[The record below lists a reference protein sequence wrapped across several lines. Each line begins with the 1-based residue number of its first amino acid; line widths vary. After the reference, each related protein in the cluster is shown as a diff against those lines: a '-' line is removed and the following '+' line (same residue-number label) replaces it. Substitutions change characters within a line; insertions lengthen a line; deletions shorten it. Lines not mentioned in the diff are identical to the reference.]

1 MRKIL
6 LFFLMIGSGYLQ
18 AQNFCGPYQISTE
31 FAGVTIYGNADI
43 EIDGLPISNGATLV
57 FVDEDN
63 NCVSDPVTWTGLDL
77 SILINGESNGI
88 EGYKINEELRLLV
101 SPTDSC
107 YQEAFQ
113 FQGFSTGNDVVYNYQ
128 AFGNY
133 DIFGFR
139 SESTNFSFLNSS
151 STGADCGDPTGSITV
166 SVFDGTRPYT
176 YEWSHDTM
184 VVENTA
190 MELDTGLY
198 TITITDAFGC
208 SIIATEVVET
218 ATPPIAFEFAIDT
231 TQVLCTELVL
241 QNALPCPGCVYEW
254 STGVTADAITVT
266 DDNTYFV
273 TITANGCETQDSI
286 EVSFSEPLSLELT
299 VSDFF
304 VCMGDTILLSASGAI
319 NYDWTYADTEVL
331 EPMEGITQAVVNGL
345 TTFRV
350 IGRDLC
356 FTDSIFVTVDLWP
369 LPSAGSTQCIAKGN
383 FAVQL
388 EASGA
393 VEYLWEDNP
402 VGPVSDATIPNP
414 TANPT
419 ETTDYFVNF
428 VDENGCPTRGS
439 VTIEVID
446 DIVASIPLYNV
457 ITPNGDG
464 KNDVLF
470 FDKLET
476 ALETELIVFD
486 RWGKV
491 VFETEAYANDWRG
504 TRTSGGALPGGS
516 YYYILTVNGIPLRS
530 KLTIVYE

>member
-6 LFFLMIGSGYLQ
+6 LFFLLFGTSLIN
-18 AQNFCGPYQISTE
+18 AQNFCGAYQVSSE

-43 EIDGLPISNGATLV
+43 QIDGLPINNGATLV

-63 NCVSDPVTWTGLDL
+63 NCVSDAVTWTGQDL
-77 SILINGESNGI
+77 SILVNGESNGV
-88 EGYKINEELRLLV
+88 EGYKVNEELRLLI

-107 YQEAFQ
+107 FQEAFQ

-128 AFGNY
+128 PFGNY

-139 SESTNFSFLNSS
+139 SESANLSFLNST
-151 STGADCGDPTGSITV
+151 STGTECGDPTGSITV
-166 SVFDGTRPYT
+166 NVFDGTKPYA
-176 YEWSHDTM
+176 YQWSHDTM
-184 VVENTA
+184 IISNTA
-190 MELDTGLY
+190 MQLDTGVY
-198 TITITDAFGC
+198 TVTITDAFGC
-208 SIIATEVVET
+208 SVITTEEVSPDIA
-218 ATPPIAFEFAIDT
+218 PIAFEFAVDT
-231 TQVLCTELVL
+231 TQVLCEELVL
-241 QNALPCPGCVYEW
+241 ENVLPCPDCIYAW
-254 STGVTADAITVT
+254 STGVTAPAITVT
-266 DDNTYFV
+266 DDDTYYV
-273 TITANGCETQDSI
+273 TITANGCEEMDSI
-286 EVSFSEPLSLELT
+286 DVSFSDPLTLELS
-299 VSDFF
+299 VSDLF
-304 VCMGDTILLSASGAI
+304 VCAGDTITLSASGAI
-319 NYDWTYADTEVL
+319 TYDWEYAGGEVIS
-331 EPMEGITQAVVNGL
+331 PTSAVTQAIINRF
-345 TTFRV
+345 TAFRV
-350 IGRDLC
+350 VGKDLC
-356 FTDSIFVTVDLWP
+356 FSDTAYAYIDLWP

-388 EASGA
+388 EATGA
-393 VEYLWEDNP
+393 VDYLWEDNP
-402 VGPVSDATIPNP
+402 VGPVSDPTISNP
-414 TANPT
+414 MANPT

-428 VDENGCPTRGS
+428 VDENGCETRGS

-476 ALETELIVFD
+476 ALEKELVVFD

-491 VFETEAYANDWRG
+491 VFETEAYANDWSG
-504 TRTSGGALPGGS
+504 TRTAGDALPGGS